1 VPKLR
6 KVCHEKFAQAVASGL
21 NASEAYRQVSG
32 NHKNANVHSDEW
44 MKCRGVEERIAEL
57 RRENDRRSQMTREE
71 LLDFYAEVIRTPAD
85 SVPSGSPVIQAYET
99 TESGYKIRV
108 CDKIA
113 AGAQLQKM
121 TGWNEPE
128 RVELTGD
135 SLNAYIIA
143 LRRRPIGGG
152 EVLELENGESELEN
166 NENGLR
172 TPTRRE

>member
-1 VPKLR
+1 
-6 KVCHEKFAQAVASGL
+6 
-21 NASEAYRQVSG
+21 
-32 NHKNANVHSDEW
+32 
-44 MKCRGVEERIAEL
+44 
-57 RRENDRRSQMTREE
+57 
-71 LLDFYAEVIRTPAD
+71 
-85 SVPSGSPVIQAYET
+85 
-99 TESGYKIRV
+99 
-108 CDKIA
+108 
-113 AGAQLQKM
+113 M